1 MRFLDA
7 WTELPF
13 LDLIRWLLPA
23 GFMVALVLLPG
34 RAVARA
40 GALGTAIGLLA
51 SPELLPM
58 PWLRAGWAMLWAIL
72 AWRLQSPPAPGSVRR
87 AGIVETGT
95 VGLLLALALLGL
107 LFTAIAR
114 QDLPHDDG
122 RRASYG
128 LLVLCL
134 GLLHLM
140 LRRHTVRAALALAML
155 GLGLQIIEQVARQGV
170 VLPAV
175 SSPFAVLIA
184 TALAA
189 ALAVRV
195 GRTRE
200 RLATSPWVSDAH
212 DLHD

>member
-1 MRFLDA
+1 VRFLDA

-58 PWLRAGWAMLWAIL
+58 PWLRAGWAALWAIL

-155 GLGLQIIEQVARQGV
+155 GSGCR
-170 VLPAV
+170 
-175 SSPFAVLIA
+175 SSSRWRGRVWCFRSLV
-184 TALAA
+184 
-189 ALAVRV
+189 AVRGAHRHGPRGRAGGAR

-200 RLATSPWVSDAH
+200 RLATSRG
-212 DLHD
+212 